1 MNWDYAYTIRPL
13 ATPHRHVPNE
23 SRGTSVAELNEG
35 STPVRTKERQSAFVS
50 ISGSARRGL
59 LLRAAITSVVTV
71 LVLLL
76 AWRLLGGHNVRWQGI
91 NPSAG
96 SIALAAFG
104 AACFLIGRAWRF
116 AALLPRRRGST
127 RELLG
132 ATAASWGAGLLLPGP
147 SADVTF
153 VALARTRFSVSVA
166 RGSGSAIVARVLDV
180 VSLALVA
187 VVASFFTVTVEP
199 PAVILAAA
207 GAFVVGVGVLLS
219 LIIPGPRT
227 LVTRLA
233 ARIRRLAPLAA
244 RAETELEELNSRARW
259 ANLVG
264 STIFCRLATA
274 VQYAA
279 LMSMVG
285 LHLGFWQTWFVL
297 SIRTLLLTIPI
308 QGIAGIGTGQAWWAG
323 ALLLEGLSGGV
334 AVGAG
339 LTLQAVDL
347 AISLPVAGIASM
359 LLIRRHREP
368 SDLEPGEDEVA
379 GANPGVDVVGA
390 PKPPSREPIHVA

>member
-1 MNWDYAYTIRPL
+1 M
-13 ATPHRHVPNE
+13 
-23 SRGTSVAELNEG
+23 
-35 STPVRTKERQSAFVS
+35 ST
-50 ISGSARRGL
+50 SGSARRGR

-76 AWRLLGGHNVRWQGI
+76 VWHLFGGNHLRWQGI
-91 NPSAG
+91 TLSVG

-104 AACFLIGRAWRF
+104 AACFLVGRAWRF
-116 AALLPRRRGST
+116 GALLPRREGSS

-153 VALARTRFSVSVA
+153 VALARTRFGVGVA
-166 RGSGSAIVARVLDV
+166 RGSGSAIVARILDV
-180 VSLALVA
+180 VSLSLIA
-187 VVASFFTVTVEP
+187 VVAAFLAGSNVH

-207 GAFVVGVGVLLS
+207 LAFAVGVGVLLS

-233 ARIRRLAPLAA
+233 ARIPRLAGLAT
-244 RAETELEELNSRARW
+244 RAESELDVLNSRARW
-259 ANLVG
+259 ANLIG
-264 STIFCRLATA
+264 STIFCRIAT
-274 VQYAA
+274 VIQYAA

-323 ALLLEGLSGGV
+323 ALLLEGVNGSLAV
-334 AVGAG
+334 AAG
-339 LTLQAVDL
+339 LTLQAIDL
-347 AISLPVAGIASM
+347 AVSLPVAGIGST
-359 LLIRRHREP
+359 LLFRRHRDP
-368 SDLEPGEDEVA
+368 SDAEPEQADAPAAE
-379 GANPGVDVVGA
+379 NPGVDVVGA
-390 PKPPSREPIHVA
+390 PTPPSREPIHAA

>member
-1 MNWDYAYTIRPL
+1 
-13 ATPHRHVPNE
+13 
-23 SRGTSVAELNEG
+23 
-35 STPVRTKERQSAFVS
+35 VS
-50 ISGSARRGL
+50 ISGSARRGR

-71 LVLLL
+71 VVLLL
-76 AWRLLGGHNVRWQGI
+76 LWHLFGGNHLRWQGI
-91 NPSAG
+91 SPSVG

-104 AACFLIGRAWRF
+104 AACFLVGRAWRF
-116 AALLPRRRGST
+116 GALLPRRKASS

-153 VALARTRFSVSVA
+153 VALARTRFGVGVA
-166 RGSGSAIVARVLDV
+166 RGSGSAIVARILDV
-180 VSLALVA
+180 VSLSLIA
-187 VVASFFTVTVEP
+187 VVASFFTTTQEH

-207 GAFVVGVGVLLS
+207 AAFVAGLGILLS
-219 LIIPGPRT
+219 LIIPGPRM

-233 ARIRRLAPLAA
+233 ARIPRLAGLAA
-244 RAETELEELNSRARW
+244 RAESELDVLNSRARW

-264 STIFCRLATA
+264 STIFCRIATA
-274 VQYAA
+274 IQYAA

-323 ALLLEGLSGGV
+323 ALLLEGVDGSLAV
-334 AVGAG
+334 AAG
-339 LTLQAVDL
+339 LTLQAIDL
-347 AISLPVAGIASM
+347 AVSLPVAGLGSM
-359 LLIRRHREP
+359 LLFRRRRDRAEEEQ
-368 SDLEPGEDEVA
+368 DDGDAAGDTPGL
-379 GANPGVDVVGA
+379 DVVGA
-390 PKPPSREPIHVA
+390 PTPTAREPIHAA

>member
-1 MNWDYAYTIRPL
+1 M
-13 ATPHRHVPNE
+13 
-23 SRGTSVAELNEG
+23 SVLEWHSG
-35 STPVRTKERQSAFVS
+35 STRRRTKERQSAFVS

-76 AWRLLGGHNVRWQGI
+76 AWRLLGGHNLRWQGI
-91 NPSAG
+91 SPSVG

-104 AACFLIGRAWRF
+104 ASCFLIGRAWRF
-116 AALLPRRRGST
+116 AVLLPKRRGSL

-153 VALARTRFSVSVA
+153 VALARTRFSISVA
-166 RGSGSAIVARVLDV
+166 RGSGSAIVARILDV
-180 VSLALVA
+180 VSLSLIA
-187 VVASFFTVTVEP
+187 VLASFLTSTVEH
-199 PAVILAAA
+199 PAVIFAAA
-207 GAFVVGVGVLLS
+207 AAFVVGLGVLLS

-227 LVTRLA
+227 LVTRVA
-233 ARIRRLAPLAA
+233 ARIPRLAPLAA
-244 RAETELEELNSRARW
+244 RAEAEFDELNSRGRW

-308 QGIAGIGTGQAWWAG
+308 QGIAGIGTGQAWWAT
-323 ALLLEGLSGGV
+323 ALLLEGVGGGL

-339 LTLQAVDL
+339 LTLQAIDL
-347 AISLPVAGIASM
+347 AVSLPVAGIGSA
-359 LLIRRHREP
+359 LLFRRHKED
-368 SDLEPGEDEVA
+368 SDLEPGGDVA
-379 GANPGVDVVGA
+379 GENPGVDVVGT
-390 PKPPSREPIHVA
+390 PTPPAREPIHVA

>member
-1 MNWDYAYTIRPL
+1 MS
-13 ATPHRHVPNE
+13 VPDT
-23 SRGTSVAELNEG
+23 RDV
-35 STPVRTKERQSAFVS
+35 STPGRTKERQSAFVS

-91 NPSAG
+91 NPSVG
-96 SIALAAFG
+96 SVALAALG

-147 SADVTF
+147 SADITF
-153 VALARTRFSVSVA
+153 VALARTRFSVGVA

-180 VSLALVA
+180 VSLSMVA

-199 PAVILAAA
+199 PPVILAAA
-207 GAFVVGVGVLLS
+207 GAFVAGLSVLLS

-227 LVTRLA
+227 LVTRLV
-233 ARIRRLAPLAA
+233 ARIPRLASLAA
-244 RAETELEELNSRARW
+244 RAEAELDELNSRARW

-323 ALLLEGLSGGV
+323 ALLLEGVSGGL

-339 LTLQAVDL
+339 LTLQAIDL
-347 AISLPVAGIASM
+347 AISLPVAGIGST
-359 LLIRRHREP
+359 LLFRRHRDP
-368 SDLEPGEDEVA
+368 SDLDPGEDEVA
-379 GANPGVDVVGA
+379 GENPGLDVRGA
-390 PKPPSREPIHVA
+390 PTPTAREPIHVV

>member
-1 MNWDYAYTIRPL
+1 MS
-13 ATPHRHVPNE
+13 VPDWPF
-23 SRGTSVAELNEG
+23 G
-35 STPVRTKERQSAFVS
+35 STRRRTKERQSASVS

-91 NPSAG
+91 NPSVG
-96 SIALAAFG
+96 SIALAALG
-104 AACFLIGRAWRF
+104 AACFLVGRAWRF
-116 AALLPRRRGST
+116 AVLLPKRRGSL

-153 VALARTRFSVSVA
+153 VAVARTRFAVGVA
-166 RGSGSAIVARVLDV
+166 RGSGSAIVARILDV
-180 VSLALVA
+180 VSLSLIA
-187 VVASFFTVTVEP
+187 VVASFFTSTVEH
-199 PAVILAAA
+199 PAVVLAAA
-207 GAFVVGVGVLLS
+207 AAFVVGVGVLLS

-233 ARIRRLAPLAA
+233 ARIPRLAPLAS
-244 RAETELEELNSRARW
+244 RAEAELDELNSRARW

-264 STIFCRLATA
+264 STMFCRLATA

-308 QGIAGIGTGQAWWAG
+308 QGIAGIGTGQAWWAT
-323 ALLLEGLSGGV
+323 ALLLEGVGGGL

-339 LTLQAVDL
+339 LTLQAIDL
-347 AISLPVAGIASM
+347 AVSLPVAGIGSA
-359 LLIRRHREP
+359 LLFRRHKEDR
-368 SDLEPGEDEVA
+368 DLEPGEGDEA
-379 GANPGVDVVGA
+379 GENPGVDVVGA
-390 PKPPSREPIHVA
+390 PNPPAREPIHVT